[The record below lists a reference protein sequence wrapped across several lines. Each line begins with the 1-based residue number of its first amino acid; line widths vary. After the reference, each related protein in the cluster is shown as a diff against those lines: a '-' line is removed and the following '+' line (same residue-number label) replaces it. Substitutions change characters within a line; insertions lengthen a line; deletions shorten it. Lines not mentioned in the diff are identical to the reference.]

1 LWVISPTVSQ
11 RILLGFGATPQP
23 QWPNGIYQSVS
34 YLRTGIIVVHQL
46 PVIKETLWLQLM
58 GKGQVQQQAIQE
70 LLALPED
77 EAYKQQTIENLAI
90 LRLNLDAD
98 IQLKTENQEVIMNL
112 TPVYEKWRQETLN
125 EGIKQGIEQGI
136 EQEEKTLIFRQ
147 LIWKLGSLPLTLE
160 GRIQQLNPNQLERL
174 GVALLEF
181 RQLQDLE
188 HWLDML
194 AQ

>member
-1 LWVISPTVSQ
+1 
-11 RILLGFGATPQP
+11 
-23 QWPNGIYQSVS
+23 
-34 YLRTGIIVVHQL
+34 
-46 PVIKETLWLQLM
+46 M

-194 AQ
+194 PQ